1 MPKDLVRRSRLRGY
15 ALAVSAWAL
24 ALGLRHRLSQCFP
37 PGFPYLTFFSAVV
50 LVDLDRLA
58 VAALWR
64 PTPLSA
70 RLCGGGLR
78 NDRGRSGARGRL

>member
-1 MPKDLVRRSRLRGY
+1 MPKDLFTRSRLRGH
-15 ALAVSAWAL
+15 ALAVSAWGL
-24 ALGLRHRLSQCFP
+24 ALGLRYSLAHWSP
-37 PGFPYLTFFSAVV
+37 PGFPYLTFFPAVV